1 MLRLTINNTE
11 VPLPA
16 NVGIS
21 LNKELFNPTEPN
33 KTKSDYSKTIELPGT
48 PELNKVL
55 GHIFALD
62 QRIMSN
68 ADAQFTP
75 DFNPNLKAAAKLDV
89 DGITIVKGFI
99 RLAEI
104 TVTQLGDIVY
114 HLTLFSPQA
123 DLFSQLRTKKM
134 SELDF
139 SDLNHVL
146 NATNISNSWAT
157 SYKRG
162 GADQAFAMGEGYV
175 YPLIV
180 TPDNISGSSS
190 FWIVDFMKPALFL
203 KEIID
208 KIFAG
213 TDFEYTTD
221 SFFDEA
227 EFKQITVPSLDSS
240 FEVGSAFMDD
250 EEFLAECTTDETL
263 SLGEILKFN
272 NDSTGGNFDTPGTF
286 NNATYR
292 YETRFSGNYAFRFV
306 GDLTL
311 NNPSANIYSVHIGLY
326 VDGYIKQNVII
337 DFPASSTTTKSLDF
351 DFTQSCFEGNL
362 VDLRVYAIT
371 YLSQSVPAGWTLTQE
386 SGSTFTGTITSSPLP
401 GAGQTLN
408 FIEFFK
414 SSMSQ
419 LEFFAGVCKLFNLKM
434 EVDADNPQKLRF
446 LPFPDF
452 YGTTVFSLE
461 EHRDISRDTIS
472 IPMGELTAA
481 TYRFAY
487 KAAKDPESIDVLQSY
502 GDPYGTYIYKVPN
515 DFVTGTLAL
524 ELPFAS
530 TPFAPYVDNDM
541 VFPFM
546 NATGQNGDEI
556 HLLIYGGLKNTGMRP
571 WTLFDSSPIGPTS
584 TQFTTYP
591 FFGHLDDP
599 LNPTVDLSFGMPPII
614 NLPSAGRVTYT
625 NNNLFNRYWRKYIT
639 QITDKDSRQV
649 QGWFRIRPVDWY
661 SLTFDKIYQFS
672 GQNFRLLRVDDYNP
686 ENNDPV
692 KLTFLRCIEPVAF
705 SASTGSKG
713 RGYDNTDGYGDRFP
727 QDSIPKDKLN
737 TLRPGDKPLKLKM
750 VQGYG
755 NSMLTDQGF
764 IMGNNNAMGFGS
776 GFILMGDGVT
786 AQGERVISLLEDNE
800 TREGPGLF
808 AQGTELQFAAPSSK
822 LPLRYNSDT
831 DTWAA
836 AGFAETIKTTDE
848 QATGDATLSNDTDLQ
863 FEMLA
868 NAKYQIQILVY
879 YSTSA
884 TPQFKYALSGPSAP
898 TLVNV
903 RREHGNATVTDGF
916 DTAYTASTAITGMN
930 AGFVAMDIL
939 VHNGANAG
947 TFAFQWAQNTSDV
960 AVTAVLA
967 GSYIRHTEIP

>member
-11 VPLPA
+11 IPLPP

-21 LNKELFNPTEPN
+21 LNKELLDITDPN
-33 KTKSDYSKTIELPGT
+33 KTKADYSKTIELPGT

-75 DFNPNLKAAAKLDV
+75 DFNPNLKASAKLDA
-89 DGITIVKGFI
+89 DGIVIVKGFV

-114 HLTLFSPQA
+114 HLTLFSSQV
-123 DLFSQLRTKKM
+123 DLFTQLRTKKM

-146 NATNISNSWAT
+146 NATNIVNSWDT

-162 GADQAFAMGEGYV
+162 GVDQTFAMGEGYV
-175 YPLIV
+175 YPMIV
-180 TPDNISGSSS
+180 TPDNITAANI
-190 FWIVDFMKPALFL
+190 FWTVNMFKPALFL

-213 TDFEYTTD
+213 TTFDYTTD
-221 SFFDEA
+221 SFFNDS
-227 EFKQITVPSLDSS
+227 EFKQVTLPALDSS
-240 FEVGSAFMDD
+240 FEVGSAFMDA
-250 EEFLAECTTDETL
+250 EEFLAECTTDESL

-292 YETRFSGNYAFRFV
+292 YETRYSGNYSFRFV
-306 GDLTL
+306 GDITL
-311 NNPSANIYSVHIGLY
+311 NNPTGNIYSVHIGLY
-326 VDGYIKQNVII
+326 LDGVIKQNII
-337 DFPASSTTTKSLDF
+337 VDFPGSATTTKSLDF
-351 DFTQSCFEGNL
+351 DFSQYCYEGNL
-362 VDLRVYAIT
+362 VDLRLYAIT

-401 GAGQTLN
+401 SNGQTLN

-414 SSMSQ
+414 TQMSQ
-419 LEFFAGVCKLFNLKM
+419 LDFFAGVCKLFNLKVD
-434 EVDADNPQKLRF
+434 VDADNPNILRF

-452 YGTTVFSLE
+452 YSSTVFSLE
-461 EHRDISRDTIS
+461 EHRDISQETIS
-472 IPMGELTAA
+472 TPMGELTAS
-481 TYRFAY
+481 TYKFAY
-487 KAAKDPESIDVLQSY
+487 KAAKDPESIDVLQTY
-502 GDPYGTYIYKVPN
+502 GDPYGSYIYKVAN
-515 DFVTGTLAL
+515 DFVKGTLSL

-546 NATGQNGDEI
+546 NVTGQNGEEM
-556 HLLIYGGLKNTGMRP
+556 HLLIYGGLKNTSMRS
-571 WTLFDSSPIGPTS
+571 WTLYDRSPITGSVT
-584 TQFTTYP
+584 TYTTYP

-599 LNPTVDLSFGMPPII
+599 LAPTVDLSFGMPPII

-639 QITDKDSRQV
+639 QITDKDSRLV

-661 SLTFDKIYQFS
+661 NLTFDKIYQFS

-692 KLTFLRCIEPVAF
+692 KLTFLRCIEPAAF

-727 QDSIPKDKLN
+727 QDSIPKDKFN
-737 TLRPGDKPLKLKM
+737 TLRPGDKPLKEKM
-750 VQGYG
+750 IQGYN
-755 NSMLTDQGF
+755 NSMMTDQGF
-764 IMGNNNAMGFGS
+764 AMGNNNILGFGS
-776 GFILMGDGVT
+776 GFVLMGDGVT
-786 AQGERVISLLEDNE
+786 AQGERVISLLEDDE
-800 TREGPGLF
+800 VREGPGLF
-808 AQGTELQFAAPSSK
+808 AQGTELDFIAVEDQQA
-822 LPLRYNSDT
+822 LVYNSATDKWQGGGMAALLKPADT
-831 DTWAA
+831 SRSSD
-836 AGFAETIKTTDE
+836 GS
-848 QATGDATLSNDTDLQ
+848 LSNDPILQ
-863 FEMLA
+863 FAMDPGALYAIE
-868 NAKYQIQILVY
+868 ILVFFN
-879 YSTSA
+879 A
-884 TPQFKYALSGPSAP
+884 GAGGIKYALTGPTAP
-898 TLVNV
+898 QHIFV
-903 RREHGNATVTDGF
+903 RRIHFNGAVTNGF
-916 DTAYTASTAITGMN
+916 DVGYTASTGL
-930 AGFVAMDIL
+930 AGSAVGYIKMEIDLFNDT
-939 VHNGANAG
+939 NSG
-947 TFAFQWAQNTSDV
+947 TFAFQWAQNASDAAATIV
-960 AVTAVLA
+960 QA
-967 GSYIRHTEIP
+967 GSYIRYVKKI